1 MIKRSTLL
9 FMIFA
14 TFLGISTYLIKQNV
28 LSIEQELVAKQKEIF
43 QLEESIHLHKAEWS
57 SLNRPAR
64 LQKLVE
70 NHLTNI
76 PLQGVQLASI
86 DKVPLRESDGASAFD
101 KIVTLASAK

>member
-28 LSIEQELVAKQKEIF
+28 LSIEQELMAKQREIF

-70 NHLTNI
+70 NHLTNA

-86 DKVPLRESDGASAFD
+86 DKIPLREVDAVSSPD
-101 KIVTLASAK
+101 KVVTLASAK

>member
-1 MIKRSTLL
+1 MKRSTLL

-28 LSIEQELVAKQKEIF
+28 ISIEQELIAKQKEIF

-57 SLNRPAR
+57 SLNRPGR

-70 NHLTNI
+70 NHLTNA
-76 PLQGVQLASI
+76 PLQGVQLASM
-86 DKVPLRESDGASAFD
+86 DKVPLREAYSTSSD
-101 KIVTLASAK
+101 KVVTLASAK